1 MTSRPQCD
9 AAKEGRV
16 KSIAIEVVR
25 PSRRK
30 SASGDDGG
38 RAVAPEPLASGSFE
52 FLPRYARVAQ
62 SLIEEIAAG
71 RHPIGTLIA
80 TEAELCKRFA
90 VSRNTARAALG
101 VLSDMGLVTR
111 HAGIGTVVRSLHA
124 SPRYVQ
130 EAESVSALFPN
141 LENTELLTLSESTV
155 KADAR
160 LARLLDCRRGETW
173 KQVETLRSIAK
184 HRIAVAHSHLYLPQA
199 LAALA
204 RHFDRLRAPAYT
216 VINQHSKYRVA
227 RLVQETTACPVPSAV
242 ARRLGVDDESPGL
255 EIVRR
260 YFAEDG
266 RTVLASS
273 TIYPAGRYS
282 FSFAI
287 KLPRD

>member
-1 MTSRPQCD
+1 MS
-9 AAKEGRV
+9 V
-16 KSIAIEVVR
+16 KA
-25 PSRRK
+25 
-30 SASGDDGG
+30 SASGIARRPVGKS
-38 RAVAPEPLASGSFE
+38 RPASLDAGSFE

-71 RHPIGTLIA
+71 RHPVGTLIA
-80 TEAELCKRFA
+80 TEAELCARFA
-90 VSRNTARAALG
+90 VSRNTARSALA

-141 LENTELLTLSESTV
+141 LENTELLTLSEGTV

-173 KQVETLRSIAK
+173 KQVETLRSIAR
-184 HRIAVAHSHLYLPQA
+184 HRIAVAYSHLYLPQA
-199 LAALA
+199 LAPLA
-204 RHFDRLRAPAYT
+204 KHFDRLRAPAYT
-216 VINQHSKYRVA
+216 VINQHSRFRVA
-227 RLVQETTACPVPSAV
+227 KLLQETSACPVPGVV
-242 ARRLGVDDESPGL
+242 ACRLGVDEDSPGL
-255 EIVRR
+255 EIARR
-260 YFAEDG
+260 YLAEDG

-287 KLPRD
+287 KLPPG

>member
-1 MTSRPQCD
+1 M
-9 AAKEGRV
+9 
-16 KSIAIEVVR
+16 KSIGIEVVR

-30 SASGDDGG
+30 KFPGDDDE

-71 RHPIGTLIA
+71 RHAIGTLIA
-80 TEAELCKRFA
+80 TEAELCERFA
-90 VSRNTARAALG
+90 VSRNTARAALA

-160 LARLLDCRRGETW
+160 LARLLDCRRGESW
-173 KQVETLRSIAK
+173 KQVESLRSIVK
-184 HRIAVAHSHLYLPQA
+184 HRIAVAYSHLYLPQV
-199 LAALA
+199 LAPLA
-204 RHFDRLRAPAYT
+204 RHLNRLRAPAYT
-216 VINQHSKYRVA
+216 VINERSKFRVA
-227 RLVQETTACPVPSAV
+227 KLFQETSACSVPPPV
-242 ARRLGVDDESPGL
+242 ARRLRVDDDSPGL
-255 EIVRR
+255 QVVRR
-260 YFAEDG
+260 YVAEDG
-266 RTVLASS
+266 RTVMVSN

-287 KLPRD
+287 KLPRG